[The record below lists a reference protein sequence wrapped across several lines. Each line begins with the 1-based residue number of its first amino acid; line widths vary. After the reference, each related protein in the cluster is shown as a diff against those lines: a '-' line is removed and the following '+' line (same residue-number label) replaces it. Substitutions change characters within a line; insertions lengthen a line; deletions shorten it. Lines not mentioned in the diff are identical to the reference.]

1 MRVRIDSTE
10 EFSASTTFCVR
21 RGENEIEEHQ
31 FAALPEGI
39 KRKLRILERH
49 GVLRLREASAT
60 AESSPSQMGK
70 SSAAN
75 S

>member
-10 EFSASTTFCVR
+10 EFYASTTFCVR
-21 RGENEIEEHQ
+21 RGKNEIEEHQ

-49 GVLRLREASAT
+49 GVLRLREAST
-60 AESSPSQMGK
+60 AAEASPSQTGN
-70 SSAAN
+70 SSAAT